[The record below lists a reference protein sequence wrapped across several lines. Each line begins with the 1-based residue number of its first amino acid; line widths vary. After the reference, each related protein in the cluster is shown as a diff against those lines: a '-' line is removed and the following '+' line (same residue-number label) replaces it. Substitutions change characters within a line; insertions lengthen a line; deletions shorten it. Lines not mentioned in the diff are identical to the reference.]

1 MDHHSPKP
9 DTRIPLTITLVVLF
23 LLDLVIIGGIF
34 YKGHA
39 NFPELIKHL
48 RS

>member
-1 MDHHSPKP
+1 MNKSKKDALYV
-9 DTRIPLTITLVVLF
+9 IIVLVVFF
-23 LLDLVIIGGIF
+23 LLDILVIGGIL

-48 RS
+48 KS

>member
-1 MDHHSPKP
+1 MNKSEKDALY
-9 DTRIPLTITLVVLF
+9 ITIMLVVLF
-23 LLDLVIIGGIF
+23 LLDIMVIGGIL

-48 RS
+48 KS

>member
-1 MDHHSPKP
+1 MNKTDR
-9 DTRIPLTITLVVLF
+9 DALYVVIMLVVLL
-23 LLDLVIIGGIF
+23 LLDIMVIGGIL

-48 RS
+48 KS

>member
-1 MDHHSPKP
+1 MEKTDK
-9 DTRIPLTITLVVLF
+9 DVLYVTLILIILF
-23 LLDLVIIGGIF
+23 LLDILVIGGIL

-48 RS
+48 KS

>member
-1 MDHHSPKP
+1 MDHNSQKS
-9 DTRIPLTITLVVLF
+9 DTRVPLTITLIILF
-23 LLDLVIIGGIF
+23 LLDLVIIGGIL

>member
-1 MDHHSPKP
+1 MLESRWVNKN
-9 DTRIPLTITLVVLF
+9 TLYVTIMLVVFF
-23 LLDLVIIGGIF
+23 LLDIMVIGGIL

-48 RS
+48 KS

>member
-1 MDHHSPKP
+1 MNKSEK
-9 DTRIPLTITLVVLF
+9 DTLYVTIGLVVFF
-23 LLDLVIIGGIF
+23 LLDILIIGGIL

-48 RS
+48 KS